1 MIIIILIAGMSW
13 IINSG
18 QGMLPMAGVR
28 TGLGFAAEQPAQY
41 FQVFFFRLFSQNY
54 WYGRRPNCTFFPFSH
69 FFFSFNILGFEAAA
83 ATKLLNILWR
93 NFSPSFLLFLWFPQ
107 VAQFSNGESHTK
119 QSDLHQKW
127 EDNLFPPK
135 KTLKKHQNIL
145 LFPLPS
151 SSSGVNFLAPNWR
164 KNLHN
169 EENFV
174 HKRYCTTNHRAET
187 KAIGIHFTNC
197 QNRFDKL
204 CV

>member
-1 MIIIILIAGMSW
+1 MILLVIIMIMTILIAGMSW

-41 FQVFFFRLFSQNY
+41 FQVIFFAFSLKIIGMVEDQTVLF
-54 WYGRRPNCTFFPFSH
+54 FLFSH

-119 QSDLHQKW
+119 QSDLH
-127 EDNLFPPK
+127 PK
-135 KTLKKHQNIL
+135 
-145 LFPLPS
+145 
-151 SSSGVNFLAPNWR
+151 
-164 KNLHN
+164 
-169 EENFV
+169 
-174 HKRYCTTNHRAET
+174 
-187 KAIGIHFTNC
+187 
-197 QNRFDKL
+197 
-204 CV
+204 